1 MKTNSINQEEF
12 DQFLARLDADRE
24 KAGLEYERIRGRL
37 LFYFQ
42 CRNIAQAEDCADE
55 AINRAISRLH
65 EGEDIRDPVKYV
77 FGVARI
83 VLLEITRQQMRREE
97 IEDHTLVTSP
107 QDDDDEELQL
117 RLVCLRRCLQNL
129 SSDQRELITQYYEE
143 EKRAKIALR
152 QQMAQRFG
160 IDLNA
165 LRVRASRLR
174 EGLKTCV
181 RKCVAGQGRL

>member
-24 KAGLEYERIRGRL
+24 KAGLEYERVRGRL

-55 AINRAISRLH
+55 AINRAISRLSA
-65 EGEDIRDPVKYV
+65 GEEIHDPVKYV
-77 FGVARI
+77 FGIARI
-83 VLLEITRQQMRREE
+83 VLLEITRQQARQEE
-97 IEDHTLVTSP
+97 IEDDTLVTNP
-107 QDDDDEELQL
+107 PDDDDEELQI
-117 RLVCLRRCLQNL
+117 RLGCLRRCLQKL
-129 SSDQRELITQYYEE
+129 PSDHRELIMQYYEE
-143 EKRAKIALR
+143 EKRAKIELR

-174 EGLKTCV
+174 DGLKSCV
-181 RKCVAGQGRL
+181 RKCVAG